1 MNDGSF
7 VLCDF
12 TDAEFINSKFSQT
25 VFQNVSFRNA
35 EIIDGSFKQIIF
47 IDHADFLNADLK
59 GTSFSEIN
67 VLGNIVFNC
76 KNNQVCK

>member
-1 MNDGSF
+1 MLS
-7 VLCDF
+7 LC
-12 TDAEFINSKFSQT
+12 
-25 VFQNVSFRNA
+25 NV

-76 KNNQVCK
+76 KNNQICN